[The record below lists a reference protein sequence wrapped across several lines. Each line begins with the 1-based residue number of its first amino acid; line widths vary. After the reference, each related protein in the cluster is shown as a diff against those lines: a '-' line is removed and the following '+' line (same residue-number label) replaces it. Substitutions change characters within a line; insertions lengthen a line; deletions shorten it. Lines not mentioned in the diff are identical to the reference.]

1 MLNFHT
7 FIGALLGCVLVVFCS
22 RVLGEDA
29 QAELAALKVEIP
41 VQHCTKPDPGSR
53 RHVDW
58 IRKLDG
64 RRIVFVGDSPLRC
77 GVAVM
82 SSS

>member
-1 MLNFHT
+1 MLT
-7 FIGALLGCVLVVFCS
+7 FQNVIGALIGCVLVVFCS
-22 RVLGEDA
+22 WVLGEDA

-53 RHVDW
+53 RRVDW

-77 GVAVM
+77 GVA
-82 SSS
+82 